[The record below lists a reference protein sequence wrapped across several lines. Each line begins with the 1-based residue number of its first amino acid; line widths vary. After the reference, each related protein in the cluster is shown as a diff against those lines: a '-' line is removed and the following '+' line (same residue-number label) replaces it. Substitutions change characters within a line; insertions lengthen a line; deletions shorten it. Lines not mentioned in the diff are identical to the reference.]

1 MKGNEKFHHSFTPGI
16 CDQCGKRTHVYIRQH
31 SGQKF
36 CKECLNKSIER
47 IINKTISQFNMLSPE
62 DKIIVGLSGGKDS
75 IVLLYNLIKVQSKV
89 YNAKPL
95 IALSIDEGIN
105 GYRSNAIT
113 IAKKFCERYNITH
126 KIFSFKDKIGKSL
139 NEIIELKKK
148 DPDFRYP
155 CNYCATIRRRL
166 LNDIAKELGGTILA
180 LGHNLTDISETY
192 LMNILYKRF
201 HLIAQQSINVDN
213 DTIVNKY
220 YLKKINPLMK
230 LPENEI
236 QLYAEVNNLDFYSI
250 KCPYRKKYPI
260 LRKKVLDFILKLK
273 ETSPEIEFNLFNGF
287 LELSN
292 ILKEG
297 LDKVKPKNCS
307 NCGYLTSN
315 DKVCSYCKLL
325 RELE

>member
-1 MKGNEKFHHSFTPGI
+1 MKGNERFHHSFTPGI
-16 CDQCGKRTHVYIRQH
+16 CDQCEKRTQVYIRQH

-36 CKECLNKSIER
+36 CTECLNRSIER

-105 GYRSNAIT
+105 GYRSKAI
-113 IAKKFCERYNITH
+113 INAKKFCERYNIIH
-126 KIFSFKDKIGKSL
+126 KVFSFKDKIGKSL

-213 DTIVNKY
+213 DTIMNKY
-220 YLKKINPLMK
+220 YLKKINPLIK

-236 QLYAEVNNLDFYSI
+236 KLYAEVNDIDFYSI

-260 LRKKVLDFILKLK
+260 LRKRVLDFILNLK

-297 LDKVKPKNCS
+297 LDKVKPNYCS
-307 NCGYLTSN
+307 NCGYPTSN